1 MRALVVGTSLAAIAL
16 VALAAACTL
25 STDLGGLSGGA
36 DAIDGS
42 DAPATIVEAGPLP
55 EASSMQDAPA
65 ETGTGNTYADLVL
78 ADGPAAYYRLE
89 DAVGSNAAK
98 DELGKLPA
106 NVTSAGITFGNDGAV
121 GHAALFNG
129 SSALDLGD
137 VFDFAG
143 QVPFTLELWMKPTG
157 DSQGLLIHKRDE
169 HTGNTPD
176 FVGYVLYLEGPG
188 QPKFEGWGVALSAW
202 TDSPDPPGFVHLVL
216 AVSYV
221 TGKGNAT
228 LYINALP
235 SSHGGFDNTAD
246 LANTPTHF
254 TIGRTFTGVI
264 DEVAIY
270 AKALPPDRILAHY
283 RAGKP

>member
-16 VALAAACTL
+16 FAACTL

-36 DAIDGS
+36 DATDGS
-42 DAPATIVEAGPLP
+42 VAPPPTHEAGPLP
-55 EASSMQDAPA
+55 EGSSMTDAPV

-78 ADGPAAYYRLE
+78 ADGPAAYFRFE
-89 DAVGSNAAK
+89 DPVGSNAAK
-98 DELGKLPA
+98 DELGKVIA
-106 NVTSAGITFGNDGAV
+106 NITSAGITFGNDGIV
-121 GHAALFNG
+121 GHAAQFDG

-143 QVPFTLELWMKPTG
+143 QVPFTLEMWVKPSASSP
-157 DSQGLLIHKRDE
+157 DGLLIHKRDE
-169 HTGNTPD
+169 HTGNQAD
-176 FVGYVLYLEGPG
+176 FLGYVLYLQTSTPH
-188 QPKFEGWGVALSAW
+188 FEAWGVSLSAW
-202 TDSPDPPGFVHLVL
+202 NDSSDPAGFVHLVL
-216 AVSYV
+216 AVSYA

-235 SSHGGFDNTAD
+235 AKNGGYDNTTD
-246 LANTPTHF
+246 LADTPTHL
-254 TIGRTFTGVI
+254 TIGPTFTGLI
-264 DEVAIY
+264 DETAIY